1 MSTLTLVRVAVVR
14 RFVEMSW
21 SCRPW
26 APESVGDGWSIVVDH
41 RRDRLVVVRCH
52 SMPFDGPR
60 HSRARND
67 IRVPYS
73 AEESQFLNTSHNSP
87 LGRGQ
92 RPRPGNGLFPTQL
105 SGTESAGEK
114 SALVSDSAP
123 AFGPSPVPVASGQV
137 QSRTDGM
144 SSP

>member
-21 SCRPW
+21 TCRPW
-26 APESVGDGWSIVVDH
+26 APDVY
-41 RRDRLVVVRCH
+41 
-52 SMPFDGPR
+52 
-60 HSRARND
+60 
-67 IRVPYS
+67 IRVAYS
-73 AEESQFLNTSHNSP
+73 TEESRFLNKSHITP
-87 LGRGQ
+87 LGRGH
-92 RPRPGNGLFPTQL
+92 RPRPSNGLLHTQL
-105 SGTESAGEK
+105 PGTESAGEK